1 MTSGRFLVH
10 HDSTSRLG
18 DGTAVLQCVVFV
30 AAGLVAAAVCQFVP
44 CRDPVE
50 VVGLPLVTGYSERA
64 EQMGFYAFFVAAIVG
79 AILLRPLITR
89 LTHPA
94 WSAFGTLS
102 LLGLVAWCRDVNLLP
117 LVLLGGC
124 GSYFSGAIA
133 AQLICRPISSWLVW
147 FGGLI
152 AWLFGSPELR
162 GLIGSSQLSMANVAG
177 LFASFVV
184 LAASRRGIRQM
195 AYLRSGFLAVTLLV
209 VVSGSWLAPFDEL
222 QLALCGAVCLILGAK
237 VRKEVHPIL
246 MESMQAS
253 AWLEFV
259 GFMALLVTMIFWLPG
274 RWQEAV
280 PRMLAGAG
288 AALSCVALL
297 KESCFKVM
305 CEVFAAR
312 VARSGDRPQQLSQVS
327 DLGRVNFQLPFS
339 FRVDPLLLA
348 VMAVAL
354 PLVLVR
360 PWFGVLMVGM
370 VAWLWTLRQSQR
382 PHARHLWLVLLMS
395 LAFLPTS
402 LRAGI
407 VLDEYHDGYT
417 LSCLW
422 EFENGRALYSELFPL
437 RSFEFYAGLLGRIVL
452 PTTVEGYLFSL
463 ALLKFLPVAGVTLLS
478 LVWTRSPHW
487 SFAAGLLCATLSRLD
502 PRQGMQ
508 VLLVAVQLGLL
519 ISPRVRLGWTALSCG
534 VAACVG
540 FDAFVTLVAATSVT
554 AFLVPSLRERC
565 GLSISLAELS
575 QRLRMAVTHLAAA
588 TLPFTVVIGLW
599 QGAESA
605 LSYWQLL
612 FDYSRHFNV
621 AIGIPVS
628 WTSPEQRFDI
638 ISNLLLLSLL
648 ATTTVFRWTSLSPR
662 RQRAWCFLTVAYF
675 FALHRGLGRSD
686 EFHLGD
692 SVYLTFALGAVGVFE
707 VVRAAGRQRLASAWW
722 KWRSLAL
729 LVGVLAAWSTKHAT
743 RGPFDLVRYCSSLSS
758 EEKFPL
764 PRDEFIAQMVGPNET
779 FWAIEQSLAHVAN
792 QRHGPTRHPLAH
804 CIGSP
809 SEQRR
814 AVADMLRN
822 PPRLVLW
829 PASIV
834 AREQWS
840 LQLPVGW
847 EPQQRF
853 TAGLPTADVM
863 IGVDSVPSPL
873 RYFIISQHVL
883 NHYRPAERPGY
894 LVPAEP
900 GFRGF
905 TVIPADLNGPLR
917 CGRLPLTW
925 GERRLP
931 SLGQRI
937 EHSVE
942 LPSGWQYRGSIDPRE
957 INYLSITVSAHA
969 MNSRESSAAGLTI
982 RFASSDVRDSP
993 SEATLFLKADGNM
1006 HSYLVPIGCSPAWTW
1021 RTVIGSL
1028 ELIASPGYVLKTPRV
1043 TTLRINDYEERPA
1056 GISAN
1061 QELP

>member
-1 MTSGRFLVH
+1 MNHPDTFQPIGMTPGRFLVN

-18 DGTAVLQCVVFV
+18 DGPAVLQCVGFV
-30 AAGLVAAAVCQFVP
+30 AAGLVAAIVCQFVP
-44 CRDPVE
+44 CRDPAE
-50 VVGLPLVTGYSERA
+50 VVGLPLVTGYTERA
-64 EQMGFYAFFVAAIVG
+64 EQMGFYAFFVAVIVG
-79 AILLRPLITR
+79 AILLRPLMTR

-124 GSYFSGAIA
+124 GSYFSGVIA
-133 AQLICRPISSWLVW
+133 AQLICRPIGSWLVW
-147 FGGLI
+147 CGGLI

-162 GLIGSSQLSMANVAG
+162 GLLSSNQHLIATAAG
-177 LFASFVV
+177 LFASIVV
-184 LAASRRGIRQM
+184 LATLRRGPHQM
-195 AYLRSGFLAVTLLV
+195 ACLRGEFLLVTLLV
-209 VVSGSWLAPFDEL
+209 IVGGSWLAPFDEL

-237 VRKEVHPIL
+237 VRREVHPIL

-259 GFMALLVTMIFWLPG
+259 GFMALLVTMIMWLPG

-288 AALSCVALL
+288 AAMSCLALL
-297 KESCFKVM
+297 NESRLRVIR
-305 CEVFAAR
+305 ETIAAWM
-312 VARSGDRPQQLSQVS
+312 ARSEDRSQYTARMGH
-327 DLGRVNFQLPFS
+327 LH
-339 FRVDPLLLA
+339 VDPLLLA
-348 VMAVAL
+348 LMAGAL

-370 VAWLWTLRQSQR
+370 VAWLWTLRQSPR

-407 VLDEYHDGYT
+407 VLDEYHDGYA

-437 RSFEFYAGLLGRIVL
+437 RSFEFYTGLLGRIVL
-452 PTTVEGYLFSL
+452 PATVEGYLFSL
-463 ALLKFLPVAGVTLLS
+463 VLLKFLPVAGVTLLS

-487 SFAAGLLCATLSRLD
+487 SFAVGMLSATLAQLD

-508 VLLVAVQLGLL
+508 VFLIAVQLGLL
-519 ISPRVRLGWTALSCG
+519 ISPQARLGWTALSCG

-554 AFLVPSLRERC
+554 AFLVPSLRKRC
-565 GLSISLAELS
+565 GLSISLAGLS
-575 QRLRMAVTHLAAA
+575 QRLRVAVAHLAAA
-588 TLPFTVVIGLW
+588 ILPFTLVIGLW
-599 QGAESA
+599 QGTESA

-612 FDYSRHFNV
+612 FDYSQHFNV

-638 ISNLLLLSLL
+638 VSNLLLLSLF

-707 VVRAAGRQRLASAWW
+707 VVRAAGRQGLASAWW
-722 KWRSLAL
+722 RWRSLAL

-743 RGPFDLVRYCSSLSS
+743 RGPFDFVRYCSSLSS

-764 PRDEFIAQMVGPNET
+764 PRDEFIAQTVGPNET

-814 AVADMLRN
+814 AVAQRV
-822 PPRLVLW
+822 PCQHPRTDR
-829 PASIV
+829 
-834 AREQWS
+834 AR
-840 LQLPVGW
+840 
-847 EPQQRF
+847 
-853 TAGLPTADVM
+853 
-863 IGVDSVPSPL
+863 
-873 RYFIISQHVL
+873 
-883 NHYRPAERPGY
+883 
-894 LVPAEP
+894 
-900 GFRGF
+900 
-905 TVIPADLNGPLR
+905 
-917 CGRLPLTW
+917 
-925 GERRLP
+925 
-931 SLGQRI
+931 
-937 EHSVE
+937 
-942 LPSGWQYRGSIDPRE
+942 
-957 INYLSITVSAHA
+957 
-969 MNSRESSAAGLTI
+969 
-982 RFASSDVRDSP
+982 
-993 SEATLFLKADGNM
+993 TL
-1006 HSYLVPIGCSPAWTW
+1006 H
-1021 RTVIGSL
+1021 
-1028 ELIASPGYVLKTPRV
+1028 E
-1043 TTLRINDYEERPA
+1043 
-1056 GISAN
+1056 
-1061 QELP
+1061 